1 MSYSDAAN
9 QDDELIKTFM
19 DKNPLVSF
27 FLGTFN
33 RKENLQEALEK
44 VFEQTYRPIEV
55 VVADNGSTDGTQE
68 MIETAF
74 PEVKLIRLTR
84 NHGHI
89 ASRNIA
95 CANTHGK
102 YVVCLDDDSFPGLNC
117 IHRMVEEFEKDE
129 QLGLIVF
136 GIYIHN
142 LYIDQLDKIDVSP
155 ENLVV
160 TEKYNWSG
168 CGGAYRRTIVEK
180 HGFWEEWG
188 AEAPYETA
196 LSAKAIHMGYTGKQF
211 SDIYV
216 LHHWSALGEPAK
228 LRVSK
233 LADTL
238 ACRGML
244 LFAFK
249 YFPVDLKMLGY
260 LLKFAWIGIFHLFD
274 TGRWTLLDGII
285 SGWRRVP
292 HIVRERLPLSW
303 SQIRKLSLS
312 FNVKGR

>member
-1 MSYSDAAN
+1 MSELSRSDSLA
-9 QDDELIKTFM
+9 EITEM
-19 DKNPLVSF
+19 EENPLVSF
-27 FLGTFN
+27 FLGTYN
-33 RKENLQEALEK
+33 RKKNLRETLQK

-55 VVADNGSTDGTQE
+55 VVVDNGSTDGAPE
-68 MIETAF
+68 MVETEF
-74 PEVKLIRLTR
+74 PQVKLIRLTR

-95 CANTHGK
+95 CANTRGK
-102 YVVCLDDDSFPGLNC
+102 YVVCLDDDSFPGPNC
-117 IHRMVEEFEKDE
+117 VHRMVEEFEKDQ
-129 QLGLIVF
+129 QLGLMVF
-136 GIYIHN
+136 GIYIHD
-142 LYIDQLDKIDVSP
+142 LYIDQLDRIEQSQKNVT
-155 ENLVV
+155 V

-168 CGGAYRRTIVEK
+168 CGGAYRRDIVEK
-180 HGFWEEWG
+180 HGYWEEWG

-196 LSAKAIHMGYTGKQF
+196 LAAKAIHMGYTGKQF

-216 LHHWSALGEPAK
+216 LHHWSALGEPAA

-249 YFPVDLKMLGY
+249 YFPLDLKMLGY
-260 LLKFAWIGIFHLFD
+260 LLKFAWIGIFNLFD
-274 TGRWTLLDGII
+274 TGRWTMLNGIV

-292 HIVRERLPLSW
+292 YIVRERLPLTW
-303 SQIRKLSLS
+303 QQITKLSLS